1 MGNTPSYHEF
11 RDRLRRDLAYETLPG
26 PARWRFGGLGG
37 LRTACFHLRV
47 LAGYRTARAL
57 IRQGRFD
64 LDEYAWRAVANL
76 RVAEGA
82 GAHVKVT
89 GLEYLAKT
97 DGPVVIVGNHMS
109 SLETVVLPCFLLP
122 FKDVAFVVKESL
134 TRHAVFGPIM
144 RAVKCIPVTR
154 QNPRDDLKRVLT
166 TGAEL
171 LKSGVS
177 VVIFPQATRATVFD
191 PSQFNTLGVKLA
203 ARAGVPVVPMA
214 LRTDFWANGRW
225 IKDLGP
231 IDPARPIRV
240 AFDAPRRVA
249 GTGREEHEAIV
260 AFITQRLHEW
270 GLSTKEVPHDS

>member
-1 MGNTPSYHEF
+1 MGNTPAYHEF
-11 RDRLRRDLAYETLPG
+11 RDRLRRDLVYETPPG
-26 PARWRFGGLGG
+26 PARWRFGGLGV
-37 LRTACFHLRV
+37 LRFACFHLRV
-47 LAGYRTARAL
+47 LAGYSATRTL

-64 LDEYAWRAVANL
+64 LDAYGQRAVANL
-76 RVAEGA
+76 RMAEGA
-82 GAHVKVT
+82 GGHVKVT
-89 GLEYLAKT
+89 GLEHLAAAE
-97 DGPVVIVGNHMS
+97 GPVVIVGNHMS
-109 SLETVVLPCFLLP
+109 SLETIVLPCFLLP

-144 RAVKCIPVTR
+144 RAVKMIPVSR

-166 TGAEL
+166 SGAEM
-171 LKSGVS
+171 LKAGTT

-225 IKDLGP
+225 FKDVGP
-231 IDPARPIRV
+231 ICPERPIRV
-240 AFDAPRRVA
+240 AFDAARRVA

-260 AFITQRLHEW
+260 TFITQRLHEW
-270 GLSTKEVPHDS
+270 GLSTKDVPYDA

>member
-1 MGNTPSYHEF
+1 MGNLSPYKEF
-11 RDRLRRDLAYETLPG
+11 SERLRRDLAYETPPG
-26 PARWRFGGLGG
+26 PARWRFGGLGA
-37 LRTACFHLRV
+37 LRSACFHLRV
-47 LAGYRTARAL
+47 LAGYRTTRAL
-57 IRQGRFD
+57 IRQGRFG
-64 LDEYAWRAVANL
+64 LDEYGWRAVANL
-76 RVAEGA
+76 RMAEEA
-82 GAHVKVT
+82 GADVKVT
-89 GLEYLAKT
+89 GLAHLAAT

-144 RAVKCIPVTR
+144 RAVKMIPVSR

-166 TGAEL
+166 VGTEYL
-171 LKSGVS
+171 HSGVT

-191 PSQFNTLGVKLA
+191 PAQFNTLGVKLA

-225 IKDLGP
+225 VKDLGP
-231 IDPARPIRV
+231 ICPERPIRV
-240 AFDAPRRVA
+240 AFDAARRVV
-249 GTGREEHEAIV
+249 GTGREEHEVIV

-270 GLSTKEVPHDS
+270 GLKTKDGPHDS